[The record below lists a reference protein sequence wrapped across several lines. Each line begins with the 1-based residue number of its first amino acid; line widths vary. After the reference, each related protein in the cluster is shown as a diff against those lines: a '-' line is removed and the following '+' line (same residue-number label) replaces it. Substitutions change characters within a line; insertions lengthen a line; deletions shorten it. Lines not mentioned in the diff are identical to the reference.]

1 MMENKKGQFVIGG
14 GQPEYYLSE
23 FALAENNAG
32 NKARVD
38 AANIFEKNGIREFV
52 CRKLPPK
59 SGESVF
65 YKIRRYFDLKSGMK
79 RMENLSGARIY
90 VQYPI
95 KVTERMMPSYNKM
108 VEKNQLIYL
117 VHDIESIRM
126 AKGKQEIEAEISK
139 LNVADIVILHNHRMI
154 RCLEEKG
161 LQSKAVDLKIFDYL
175 KETTNEQPHDV
186 QKCSVAFAGNLDKSN
201 FLPEWISMSRQYRLE
216 LYGLLSQE
224 KLDTY
229 QKYNDLTYH
238 GSLSPD
244 EIPEKIEG
252 SFGLVWDGTSV
263 ETCDGNYGEYLKL
276 NNPHKCSLYLAAG
289 MPVIVW
295 SKSALADFVKERG
308 VGVCVE
314 SLHDIDKVFNN
325 MSEDEYHKILINVK
339 KIQKLIV
346 SGSFLTDCINTI
358 RSAE

>member
-1 MMENKKGQFVIGG
+1 M
-14 GQPEYYLSE
+14 
-23 FALAENNAG
+23 
-32 NKARVD
+32 D
-38 AANIFEKNGIREFV
+38 ATSIFEKNGIREFV
-52 CRKLPPK
+52 CRKLPSK

-95 KVTERMMPSYNKM
+95 KVTERMMPSYNRM

-117 VHDIESIRM
+117 VYDIESIRT

-139 LNVADIVILHNHRMI
+139 LNVADTVILHNHRMI

-175 KETTNEQPHDV
+175 KETTDEQPHDV

-224 KLDTY
+224 KLDTS

-263 ETCDGNYGEYLKL
+263 ETWIRLLQQYLMCARV
-276 NNPHKCSLYLAAG
+276 N
-289 MPVIVW
+289 
-295 SKSALADFVKERG
+295 
-308 VGVCVE
+308 
-314 SLHDIDKVFNN
+314 
-325 MSEDEYHKILINVK
+325 
-339 KIQKLIV
+339 
-346 SGSFLTDCINTI
+346 
-358 RSAE
+358 

>member
-1 MMENKKGQFVIGG
+1 MCGG
-14 GQPEYYLSE
+14 GSEYYLSE

-38 AANIFEKNGIREFV
+38 ATSIFEKNGIKELV

-59 SGESVF
+59 NGESIF

-79 RMENLSGARIY
+79 RMENISGARIY

-95 KVTERMMPSYNKM
+95 KVTKRMMPSYKKM
-108 VEKNQLIYL
+108 IEKNQLIYL
-117 VHDIESIRM
+117 VHDLESIRM
-126 AKGKQEIEAEISK
+126 AKGKQDIETEISK
-139 LNVADIVILHNHRMI
+139 LNAADTVILHNRRMI
-154 RCLEEKG
+154 RCLEENG
-161 LQSKAVDLKIFDYL
+161 LLSKTFELKIFDYL
-175 KETTNEQPHDV
+175 KETTDEQIHDV

-201 FLPEWISMSRQYRLE
+201 FLTEWISMPRQYKLE

-224 KLDTY
+224 NLDTY
-229 QKYNDLTYH
+229 KKHNNLIYH

-244 EIPEKIEG
+244 EISKKVEG

-263 ETCDGNYGEYLKL
+263 ETCEGNFGEYLKL

-295 SKSALADFVKERG
+295 SKSAMADFVKEHG
-308 VGVCVE
+308 IGVCVE
-314 SLHDIDKVFNN
+314 NLHDIDKVFNN
-325 MSEDEYHKILINVK
+325 MSDVEYHKILINVK

-346 SGSFLTDCINTI
+346 NGSFLTDCINVI
-358 RSAE
+358 RNEDAERGKRYV